1 MDSRFDQFALEESAL
16 LQEANHRFSNH
27 LAMLVAMLDR
37 EADLTPLREVRA
49 RIAGHVEALA
59 LLHRLLAMGAETRL
73 LDAGSYV
80 SELCGHLNKAY
91 LESHGIGCRVETVT
105 ALLPTDRCRYVGLI
119 VNELVT
125 NAAKHAFPNGEAGTI
140 TVALRRRDN
149 IWTVVVADDGVGINS
164 RDHATVGMGLKLVRT
179 LADALGARCVCRS
192 SGAGTTVALR
202 FRTTQANR

>member
-1 MDSRFDQFALEESAL
+1 MLPMISAVQSGSAARSHRHRDRAAGAKRRCEVMMDSRFDQFALEESAL

-105 ALLPTDRCRYVGLI
+105 ALLPTDRCRYVGL
-119 VNELVT
+119 
-125 NAAKHAFPNGEAGTI
+125 
-140 TVALRRRDN
+140 
-149 IWTVVVADDGVGINS
+149 
-164 RDHATVGMGLKLVRT
+164 
-179 LADALGARCVCRS
+179 
-192 SGAGTTVALR
+192 
-202 FRTTQANR
+202 